1 MKVYTVQRMDK
12 IEYDFSVE
20 VTNHGCYMDKEKAV
34 RKANKVYK
42 NMCKEYENQMLKYS
56 DANIYDQDDDESGA
70 LYVEE
75 DHENGYYAIAF
86 GPDEN
91 YESHVIGVDEWIVQ

>member
-12 IEYDFSVE
+12 FDYDFSVE
-20 VTNHGCYMDKEKAV
+20 VTNHGCYADKEDAL
-34 RKANKVYK
+34 RKANKTYK
-42 NMCKEYENQMLKYS
+42 SMCAEYEDNMLKYS
-56 DANIYDQDDDESGA
+56 DTEIYDPDDDTSGA
-70 LYVEE
+70 LYIEE

-86 GPDEN
+86 GADEN